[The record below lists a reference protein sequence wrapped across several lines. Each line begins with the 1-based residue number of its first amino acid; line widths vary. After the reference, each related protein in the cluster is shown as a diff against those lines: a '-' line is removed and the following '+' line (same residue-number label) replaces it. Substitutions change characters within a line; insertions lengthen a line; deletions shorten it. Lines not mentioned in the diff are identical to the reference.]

1 MIEGLTPRQG
11 DIILIQLLFMKV
23 TAHRHRSGGKDD
35 LTINKNLRVFHRSLL
50 LDALN
55 RNNAF
60 NEVLKIIKNGKYD
73 RVVIGTNPASL
84 LDLYTQAGRQSV
96 YEQASDEDEKKDRI
110 ITNMLTPYLMRNYT
124 NTKKLFEVIE
134 GLYNNAVGEV
144 RKLAMERNAMM
155 RYMYIEGGL

>member
-1 MIEGLTPRQG
+1 M
-11 DIILIQLLFMKV
+11 
-23 TAHRHRSGGKDD
+23 
-35 LTINKNLRVFHRSLL
+35 
-50 LDALN
+50 
-55 RNNAF
+55 
-60 NEVLKIIKNGKYD
+60 
-73 RVVIGTNPASL
+73 
-84 LDLYTQAGRQSV
+84 DLYTQAGRQSV
-96 YEQASDEDEKKDRI
+96 YEQASDEYEKKDRI